1 MYDYTTIIALAN
13 TATLVTGGL
22 VMLFAHRAFRRTGA
36 TPLRAVAIGFG
47 FIVAGTVLGGIAHLA
62 GDVALGLVV
71 QSSFTAVGFAALL
84 YSLYSEP
91 PRTTTVTVDV
101 SK

>member
-1 MYDYTTIIALAN
+1 MYEYTTIIALAN

-47 FIVAGTVLGGIAHLA
+47 FIVAGSVLGGLVHLA
-62 GDVALGLVV
+62 GDVALGIAV
-71 QSSFTAVGFAALL
+71 QSSFTAGGFAALL
-84 YSLYSEP
+84 YSLYSKT
-91 PRTTTVTVDV
+91 PRTTTVRTRVT
-101 SK
+101 K